1 MSTVRKAVIP
11 AAGWGTRFLPFTK
24 SVPKEMLPIVDK
36 PAIQY
41 VVEEAIRCGID
52 DILIITSPYKK
63 AIEDHFDRSAEL
75 EHLLD
80 EKDKDRE
87 LRQVREL
94 ADLADIHFIRQGEAL
109 GLGHAIGIAR
119 RHVGREPFAV
129 LLGDDLMHP
138 SSKVLQG
145 MIDTYEDRGAASVAL
160 MKVPHEEIGSYGCAQ
175 IEPSDDL
182 SDPLVRV
189 SGLVEKPPPAEAPS
203 DLAVIGRYVFGPE
216 IFDHIAATAAGHGGE
231 IQLTDAMLAMM
242 GEREVLGW
250 VFEGGRYDVGS
261 KSDYLRTVIELG
273 LEREDLRAELVA
285 VLRGVVEREGL
296 CP

>member
-75 EHLLD
+75 EHLLA
-80 EKDKDRE
+80 EKDKDHE

-138 SSKVLQG
+138 SSTVLQG
-145 MIDTYEDRGAASVAL
+145 MIDTYAERGAASVAL
-160 MKVPHEEIGSYGCAQ
+160 MRVPHAEIGAYGCAQ
-175 IEPSDDL
+175 VEPSDDL
-182 SDPLVRV
+182 PDPLVRV
-189 SGLVEKPPPAEAPS
+189 SGLVEKPPPDQAPS

-216 IFDHIAATAAGHGGE
+216 IFDHIGRTGVGHGGE
-231 IQLTDAMLAMM
+231 IQLTDAMLSMM
-242 GEREVLGW
+242 GEREMLGW
-250 VFEGGRYDVGS
+250 VFEGGRYDVGN
-261 KSDYLRTVIELG
+261 KADYLRTVVELA
-273 LEREDLRAELVA
+273 LERPDLRDEFLPLLKRAA
-285 VLRGVVEREGL
+285 QHEGL
-296 CP
+296 C

>member
-24 SVPKEMLPIVDK
+24 SVPKEMLPIVDR

-75 EHLLD
+75 EHLLA
-80 EKDKDRE
+80 EKDKHHD

-129 LLGDDLMHP
+129 LLGDDVMHP
-138 SSKVLQG
+138 TSGVLRG
-145 MIDTYEDRGAASVAL
+145 MIDTYAERGSASVAL
-160 MKVPHEEIGSYGCAQ
+160 MQVPAEEIGSYGCARV
-175 IEPSDDL
+175 EPSDDL
-182 SDPLVRV
+182 ADPLVRV
-189 SGLVEKPPPAEAPS
+189 SGLVEKPRPDEAPS
-203 DLAVIGRYVFGPE
+203 NLAVIGRYVFGPE
-216 IFDHIAATAAGHGGE
+216 IFDHIAGTGRGHGGE
-231 IQLTDAMLAMM
+231 IQLTDAMRSMM
-242 GEREVLGW
+242 AEREVLGW
-250 VFEGGRYDVGS
+250 VFEGGRYDTGNKV
-261 KSDYLRTVIELG
+261 DYLRTVLELA
-273 LEREDLRAELVA
+273 LERDDLRDELVPMLTRIA
-285 VLRGVVEREGL
+285 RAEGL
-296 CP
+296 C